1 MRGSVAMT
9 GKPVKVIRKKLRA
22 NVEHLD
28 QLCAELR
35 ENLGSW
41 RSEGELFACDLLLRE
56 VMLNAIMHG
65 CPEASDSMVRCK
77 LSFFSDGLQITVQD
91 EGCGFDRNVWMAR
104 PYDPD
109 KDSGRGLMIIRRY
122 ADRFRYNYSGNC
134 LSIKKRLQIA

>member
-1 MRGSVAMT
+1 MT
-9 GKPVKVIRKKLRA
+9 GKPVKVIRKSFLA
-22 NVEHLD
+22 NVENLD
-28 QLCAELR
+28 RLCIELR
-35 ENLGSW
+35 ESLGG
-41 RSEGELFACDLLLRE
+41 RRPEAELFACDLLLRE

-77 LSFFSDGLQITVQD
+77 LSFFKDGLQITVQD
-91 EGCGFDRNVWMAR
+91 EGCGFDRNVWMAQ

-134 LSIKKRLQIA
+134 LSIKKRLQIV

>member
-1 MRGSVAMT
+1 MA
-9 GKPVKVIRKKLRA
+9 GKPVKVIRKKILA
-22 NVEHLD
+22 NVENLD
-28 QLCAELR
+28 RLCVELR
-35 ENLGSW
+35 ENLGD
-41 RSEGELFACDLLLRE
+41 RRLEAELFACDLLLRE

-65 CPEASDSMVRCK
+65 CPETSEGMVSCK

-91 EGCGFDRNVWMAR
+91 EGCGFDRNVWLVR

-134 LSIKKRLQIA
+134 LSVKKSLRLA